1 MFDWVLRRFCGLYE
15 FKSGCLVVIV
25 RIINSKASKKAR
37 NYAEN
42 VLFRK
47 MSTTGNQAKLRYFS
61 QCVLAVPGM
70 KFQRYLRS
78 KTDKL
83 FKIFLINDKLFVLTQ
98 LQDLFKRIMNDPI
111 KVSKTFHSIL
121 LPDIR
126 NI

>member
-1 MFDWVLRRFCGLYE
+1 MFDWVLRRFCRLYE

-25 RIINSKASKKAR
+25 QIINSRASKKAR

-42 VLFRK
+42 VPFRK
-47 MSTTGNQAKLRYFS
+47 ISTPGNQAKLQYFS
-61 QCVLAVPGM
+61 QCVLAVAGM

-78 KTDKL
+78 KTDKF
-83 FKIFLINDKLFVLTQ
+83 FKIFLINDQLFVLTQ
-98 LQDLFKRIMNDPI
+98 LQDLFKRIVNDSI
-111 KVSKTFHSIL
+111 KASKTFHSIL